1 MLGGCAHLPFAE
13 RAGSGP
19 LLELHQTPFFPQQRY
34 QCGPAALATL
44 LVDSGVETSP
54 ATLVDQV
61 WIEGRQ
67 GSLQPELLAATR
79 RAGRLPVVLEPQ
91 LDALGAAIEAGYPT
105 LVLLNLGARWWP
117 MWHYAVVIGMSE
129 DGWLL
134 RSGTEPRRFM
144 DQRAFERAWHG
155 GGRWAVIAAHP
166 AHVPSPVRLEAWI
179 RAADDLA
186 RVGFS
191 ALAEQALASATGRWP
206 DAALAWFA
214 YGNQQAA
221 ATDWSSAAQAL
232 TRAVALRP
240 SWTPAVNNLATV
252 WLSLDCPE
260 RARPLMPR
268 LASAPEDY
276 AAKTLAEF
284 QAHQATGPCRYD
296 PQ

>member
-1 MLGGCAHLPFAE
+1 M
-13 RAGSGP
+13 
-19 LLELHQTPFFPQQRY
+19 
-34 QCGPAALATL
+34 
-44 LVDSGVETSP
+44 
-54 ATLVDQV
+54 
-61 WIEGRQ
+61 
-67 GSLQPELLAATR
+67 
-79 RAGRLPVVLEPQ
+79 
-91 LDALGAAIEAGYPT
+91 
-105 LVLLNLGARWWP
+105 
-117 MWHYAVVIGMSE
+117 
-129 DGWLL
+129 
-134 RSGTEPRRFM
+134 
-144 DQRAFERAWHG
+144 
-155 GGRWAVIAAHP
+155 IAAHP
-166 AHVPSPVRLEAWI
+166 SHVPRPAHLEAWI

-186 RVGFS
+186 RVGFP

-240 SWTPAVNNLATV
+240 DWTPAMNNLATV